1 MRLIDKLG
9 AEKVTLAPDQPTVL
23 GRRKTG
29 VRYLKVDWEQWK
41 VDM

>member
-1 MRLIDKLG
+1 MIDKLC
-9 AEKVTLAPDQPTVL
+9 AEEVALAPDQPTVL
-23 GRRKTG
+23 GRPKTV